1 MASAESRARAFLAAA
16 ASLLTRRL
24 HKRSLR
30 HTPAAQQDLTDN
42 SNTNTEAPT
51 RTRLPT
57 ASRTN
62 ESVPATDPAPTGD
75 LPTAAAT
82 THGAADQAEA
92 SLRTRLREMGVRP

>member
-1 MASAESRARAFLAAA
+1 MASAKSRARAFLAAA

-24 HKRSLR
+24 HQQSPRQ
-30 HTPAAQQDLTDN
+30 TFAARQDPTDN
-42 SNTNTEAPT
+42 TNTGTEAPT

-57 ASRTN
+57 PSRTAAG
-62 ESVPATDPAPTGD
+62 STDPSPTGD

-82 THGAADQAEA
+82 THSAADQAEA